1 MEWFV
6 YVLKLKNGKY
16 YVGSTNN
23 LQRRLDQHHQGKNLA
38 TKHLRP
44 IELLWYK
51 KFAEVSEARKM
62 EYYIKKQKDRK
73 YIEYIMDS

>member
-23 LQRRLDQHHQGKNLA
+23 LQRRIQEHHNGKVTA
-38 TKHLRP
+38 TKYLRP
-44 IELLWYK
+44 IILLWHK
-51 KFAEVSEARKM
+51 KFVEVNEARKM